1 MLNRIVLA
9 LVIAA
14 TIALIIYG
22 LRVGSGPRP
31 TDVLLPETGTT
42 DRLPRAVRLGRPQSI
57 VGTETMLVPIQYG
70 TAQTQSSVYSS
81 TYYTPE
87 PMVNAMFMRGDDA
100 SLLLDRTARIASVLL
115 PDTTVPAR
123 TWIAYEVAFDD
134 TNADGRLNH
143 EDGHTLAL
151 SSVEGSDFRV
161 ILPAGVFMG
170 SFHVLGPD
178 RILVFAFS
186 EPPPGHDEPDP
197 RQQSAFIF
205 DVSTGTLQSLDAA
218 NTIVEQASTILAN

>member
-9 LVIAA
+9 CVLVA

-22 LRVGSGPRP
+22 LRVGSRPRP
-31 TDVLLPETGTT
+31 TDVLLPEKGTT
-42 DRLPRAVRLGRPQSI
+42 DRLPRAVRLGQPQSI

-70 TAQTQSSVYSS
+70 TAQAQNSVYSS
-81 TYYTPE
+81 TFYVRE
-87 PMVNAMFMRGDDA
+87 PMVNAMFLRGDQA
-100 SLLLDRTARIASVLL
+100 SLLLDRTARIGSVLL
-115 PDTTVPAR
+115 PDTVGPPRA
-123 TWIAYEVAFDD
+123 WIAYDVAFDD

-161 ILPAGVFMG
+161 VLPPGVFIG

-178 RILVFAFS
+178 RILVFTFS
-186 EPPPGHDEPDP
+186 EPPPRLGEPDP
-197 RQQSAFIF
+197 RRQTAFIY
-205 DVSTGTLQSLDAA
+205 DIATGTLQPLDAA
-218 NTIVEQASTILAN
+218 NAIVEQASTILAN